1 LVDYYAFA
9 ERFDLW
15 VSDGKGGYPQECLSP
30 TLLDRTGEYGDYTL
44 GGGYIVEVPVLCD
57 LLGVIGSE
65 MLLGHWNSDRLP
77 GDWNDP
83 NDGNGTV
90 VALDIHGADVAFE
103 DPALRHVVATA
114 GAPQRVTFATD
125 LIGEALDADGGAS

>member
-1 LVDYYAFA
+1 
-9 ERFDLW
+9 
-15 VSDGKGGYPQECLSP
+15 
-30 TLLDRTGEYGDYTL
+30 
-44 GGGYIVEVPVLCD
+44 VPVLCD
-57 LLGVIGSE
+57 VLGIIDSE

-77 GDWNDP
+77 GDWNEP

-103 DPALRHVVATA
+103 DPALRHVVASA
-114 GAPQRVTFATD
+114 GAPLRVAFATD